1 MVLLCTEFSW
11 VSNKCC
17 WDKFGRG
24 WSCRYMVWIAICFLN
39 NRTLSFIPC
48 SYISGHCF
56 LVHRKCWYSLSING
70 DDQWCALISFFKIQK
85 PCISHPKELQ
95 VVPNYAFP
103 WKVYAEKNQSIP
115 KFLSEDITLLT
126 SLWTWTCSKVEIH
139 EAVTIKQGTLTHKF
153 SRLVTSMTK
162 LTKCMHIPSSS
173 KFPCQGNFLP
183 KSEAIAPNQKSF
195 SGEEVKPQEPQEV
208 NKRRDISIALYWN
221 QHEEMHIK

>member
-1 MVLLCTEFSW
+1 MILFSIGISQINFGIKMALLCTEFSW

-24 WSCRYMVWIAICFLN
+24 WSCRYVVWIAICFLN

-70 DDQWCALISFFKIQK
+70 DDQWCAPVSFFKIQK

-103 WKVYAEKNQSIP
+103 WKVYAEKKSVYSQVP
-115 KFLSEDITLLT
+115 QWRYHITDFTLNLDM
-126 SLWTWTCSKVEIH
+126 L
-139 EAVTIKQGTLTHKF
+139 QGGD
-153 SRLVTSMTK
+153 
-162 LTKCMHIPSSS
+162 PWSS
-173 KFPCQGNFLP
+173 N
-183 KSEAIAPNQKSF
+183 
-195 SGEEVKPQEPQEV
+195 
-208 NKRRDISIALYWN
+208 Y
-221 QHEEMHIK
+221 